1 MGFSSDSRREKT
13 GSLADIIPN
22 AVGGKM
28 NSKPCEFDEAIC
40 LAIGRGVC
48 EVVKIGDE
56 ISVFSLLEAI
66 ESFIERQAL
75 SESEIAAADDALD
88 LITGLVR
95 RQC

>member
-1 MGFSSDSRREKT
+1 
-13 GSLADIIPN
+13 
-22 AVGGKM
+22 M
-28 NSKPCEFDEAIC
+28 NSKPREFDEAIC
-40 LAIGRGVC
+40 LAIGRGVW

-56 ISVFSLLEAI
+56 ISVFLLEAI

-75 SESEIAAADDALD
+75 SESEVAAADDALD

>member
-1 MGFSSDSRREKT
+1 M
-13 GSLADIIPN
+13 ADIIPN
-22 AVGGKM
+22 AVGGKKM

-66 ESFIERQAL
+66 ECFIERQAL

-88 LITGLVR
+88 LISGLVR

>member
-1 MGFSSDSRREKT
+1 
-13 GSLADIIPN
+13 
-22 AVGGKM
+22 M

-56 ISVFSLLEAI
+56 ISVFLLEAI

-88 LITGLVR
+88 LISVLTHR
-95 RQC
+95 S

>member
-1 MGFSSDSRREKT
+1 M
-13 GSLADIIPN
+13 ADIIPN
-22 AVGGKM
+22 AVRGKM

-66 ESFIERQAL
+66 ECFIERQAL

-88 LITGLVR
+88 LISVLTHR
-95 RQC
+95 SC

>member
-1 MGFSSDSRREKT
+1 MS
-13 GSLADIIPN
+13 
-22 AVGGKM
+22 
-28 NSKPCEFDEAIC
+28 SKPREFDEAIC
-40 LAIGRGVC
+40 LAIGRGVW

-75 SESEIAAADDALD
+75 SESEVAAADDALD

>member
-1 MGFSSDSRREKT
+1 
-13 GSLADIIPN
+13 
-22 AVGGKM
+22 M

-40 LAIGRGVC
+40 LAIGCGVC